1 MRTSRPTNAQLGAWI
16 VLALLGL
23 ATVIGVITLR
33 ASDQSVIDP
42 LPGAAEETEAA
53 RVVAV
58 EEGGCR
64 FAGGPGGSAPACVRV
79 FAELRSGPREGEV
92 VGFDV
97 GASVGISRG
106 DGVRLVASGVDAEAF
121 GGVDVDPYALSDF
134 ERRPTLLIVA
144 AAFALLLLVTTRLKG
159 LRALVALT
167 ASLAVILA
175 FIVPAIADGSPPVT
189 VALFGALAVML
200 LTILITH
207 GIGIVA
213 SAAALGTAVALGIAV
228 VLADW
233 VTRAADISGF
243 AQEDAVLL
251 AGGSDT
257 LSLRGLLV
265 AGTVIGA
272 LGVLDDLTISQASTV
287 MAIRS
292 ANPALGP
299 LDLFRRASGV
309 GHDHIVA
316 TINTL
321 ALAYAGAALPTLL
334 IFSVA
339 GTGFSE
345 AVNSEIVATEIA
357 AAAIGG
363 MALILAA
370 PITTGLAT
378 LLASQTPPES
388 IAGAADAHGHAH

>member
-1 MRTSRPTNAQLGAWI
+1 M
-16 VLALLGL
+16 
-23 ATVIGVITLR
+23 R
-33 ASDQSVIDP
+33 ASGRAVLEP
-42 LPGAAEETEAA
+42 LPGSNQETEAA
-53 RVVAV
+53 RVVTV
-58 EEGGCR
+58 DPDGCR
-64 FAGGPGGSAPACVRV
+64 FGGQAGAGRVPDCVRV
-79 FAELRSGPREGEV
+79 RAELESGPRAGEI

-97 GASVGISRG
+97 ASSVEVAVG
-106 DGVRLVASGVDAEAF
+106 DDLRLVASGAPAEF
-121 GGVDVDPYALSDF
+121 GGVEVDPYTLSDF
-134 ERRPTLLIVA
+134 ERRPTLLYVA
-144 AAFALLLLVTTRLKG
+144 IAFALLLLITTRLKG
-159 LRALVALT
+159 LRALVALA
-167 ASLAVILA
+167 ASLAVILG
-175 FIVPAIADGSPPVT
+175 FIVPAIAEGSPPVA

-228 VLADW
+228 LLADW
-233 VTRAADISGF
+233 ITRAADISGF

-251 AGGSDT
+251 AAGSDD

-292 ANPALGP
+292 ANPSLGP
-299 LDLFRRASGV
+299 LDLFRRATGV

-339 GTGFSE
+339 GTEVSE
-345 AVNSEIVATEIA
+345 AVNSEIVATEIVA
-357 AAAIGG
+357 AAVGG

-378 LLASQTPPES
+378 LLATRSSPEHLPDS
-388 IAGAADAHGHAH
+388 SGHGH